1 MYRVTTGGGAAGWPP
16 GVRTRDDVQIRT
28 CAGHEV

>member
-1 MYRVTTGGGAAGWPP
+1 MTTGGGAAGWPP